1 MDFLKTTPPRAAIQ
15 TVEHDGVFAIEV
27 FVDRTGGYSDHL
39 ATVKIGKKE
48 ALRLARTLLNFAV
61 ETDARKAIP

>member
-1 MDFLKTTPPRAAIQ
+1 MCSLKTTPPRAVIQ
-15 TVEHDGVFAIEV
+15 TVESAGELAIEV
-27 FVDRTGGYSDHL
+27 FINRTGGYSDHL